1 MGIQPSWGFS
11 VGSLPPGPLN
21 RISDVPGVTVGHCT
35 LAGGDVQTG
44 VTALLP
50 HPGDTFHE
58 KVPAAA
64 HVINGFGKTTGLVQI
79 EELGTL
85 ETPILFT
92 NTLSVGTVSTALVR
106 YMLDRCPDICETTGS
121 VNPVVC
127 ECNDSSLNNIRRRA
141 VTQDHVFRAIETA
154 SADFALGDVGA
165 GKGMTCFGLKGGI
178 GTASR
183 QMVLGGETFT
193 LGVLAL
199 TNHGSMP
206 DLILAGTPAGERI
219 QRDLDQTARPD
230 KGSCILIAA
239 TDLPLSSRQL
249 GRVIRRGSVGLARMG
264 SYIGHGS
271 GEVFLGFTT
280 AHRVR
285 EEAVFQTFRLLG
297 EEQLDLPFRA
307 MAEAAEEAVL
317 RSMLEARAVTGF
329 RGTCRHSL
337 GEVWKTE

>member
-1 MGIQPSWGFS
+1 MYKI
-11 VGSLPPGPLN
+11 GSLPTGARN
-21 RISDVPGVTVGHCT
+21 SIADVEGVRVGHCT
-35 LAGGDVQTG
+35 VDTPDHKTG
-44 VTALLP
+44 VTVVLP
-50 HPGDTFHE
+50 CAGDVYRDKLT
-58 KVPAAA
+58 AAC
-64 HVINGFGKTTGLVQI
+64 HVLNGFGKTTGLIQI
-79 EELGTL
+79 RELGTL
-85 ETPILFT
+85 ETPIALT
-92 NTLSVGTVSTALVR
+92 NTLNVGLVQDALVE
-106 YMLDRCPDICETTGS
+106 YMCRQAEAADYQITT

-337 GEVWKTE
+337 GEVWREE